1 MKVLVLCEYSG
12 IVRDAF
18 IRAGHDAVS
27 VDILPS
33 ESDLGPHHQM
43 DALKFLEENQDDFDL
58 GIFHPP
64 CTYLACS
71 GIHWNKGS
79 MERQK
84 KTELAL
90 EFVQALMNTTIK
102 RWALENPKS
111 IISSRIRKADQQVQ
125 PYHFGEPIQKT
136 TCFWLHNLPKL
147 RPTKDLEKEVKAM
160 HPRDRWPAG
169 WLGPSVEDRGKKRSK
184 FFEGMAAAMATQW
197 GALEHQTSL
206 EDWL

>member
-18 IRAGHDAVS
+18 IRAGHDAIS

-33 ESDLGPHHQM
+33 ESDLGPHHEG
-43 DALKFLEENQDDFDL
+43 DALDFLAEFQDEYDL

-71 GIHWNKGS
+71 GIHWNKGNY
-79 MERQK
+79 ERQR

-90 EFVQALMNTTIK
+90 NFVQALMNTNIK

-111 IISSRIRKADQQVQ
+111 IISSRIRRADQQVH
-125 PYHFGEPIQKT
+125 PYHFGDPIQKA
-136 TCFWLHNLPKL
+136 TCWWLHNLPRL
-147 RPTKDLEKEVKAM
+147 RPTNDIGEEVRALPPSK
-160 HPRDRWPAG
+160 RWPAG
-169 WLGPSVEDRGKKRSK
+169 WLGPSVQDRGKQRSR
-184 FFEGMAAAMATQW
+184 FFEGMANAMAEQW
-197 GALEHQTSL
+197 GSLENQTSL
-206 EDWL
+206 EDWI